1 MEYSRLFAKNDD
13 KKEDERAIDRGN
25 SVCPS
30 PGCAS
35 DEEAKGEGRKER
47 GDDEAHG
54 PEIKLWIRALEL
66 ELLRE
71 GGSTF
76 RAWMWKG

>member
-13 KKEDERAIDRGN
+13 KQEYERAIDRGN

-47 GDDEAHG
+47 GDDEARG
-54 PEIKLWIRALEL
+54 PEIKLRVCALEL
-66 ELLRE
+66 GL
-71 GGSTF
+71 
-76 RAWMWKG
+76 A